1 MFKNDPKY
9 MDVRG
14 KDVKVAVD
22 DRFKKVLI
30 DDDFKYSVQKDI
42 RGQAEPVLHDEKLN
56 KLYIPEDLN
65 SSNEI
70 KNETT
75 KLESDSKNI
84 EGTVDSD
91 EESSTDSEVC
101 NFFAFTLQLFISIV
115 LHRDK

>member
-1 MFKNDPKY
+1 

-56 KLYIPEDLN
+56 KL
-65 SSNEI
+65 
-70 KNETT
+70 
-75 KLESDSKNI
+75 
-84 EGTVDSD
+84 
-91 EESSTDSEVC
+91 
-101 NFFAFTLQLFISIV
+101 V
-115 LHRDK
+115 LKVKK